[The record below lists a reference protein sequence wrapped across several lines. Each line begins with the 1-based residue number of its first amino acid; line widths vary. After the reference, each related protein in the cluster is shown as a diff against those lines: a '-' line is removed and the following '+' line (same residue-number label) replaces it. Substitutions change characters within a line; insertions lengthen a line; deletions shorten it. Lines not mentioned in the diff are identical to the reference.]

1 MAYTSFIK
9 YSLVDAYPPHTS
21 RPCLMDILSASIRH
35 RTLDRVMAILILLTL
50 LSSITFSGLIFYERY
65 IVQGFLDNFTLLLL
79 AGAGSVAFFCI
90 TSLALLPTARGERV
104 RKFWLG
110 LLATG
115 LTYAAADILAGLALI
130 PPLSPALV
138 GDQIVHH
145 RLLPNTHSALYS
157 RDFSYIQRVN
167 NMGLRGRETSVQK
180 TPGTRRIALLGDS
193 FIMGK
198 GVEDEETAAA
208 VLEHALRQDGHLV
221 EVLNGGVDSYA
232 PILSLLQLR
241 TLFAPLDLDLV
252 VLNLDMGDLLQEQ
265 AYRGR
270 AAYDKSGR
278 LIGVDGRLDGIGLP
292 RTQRWRNWIN
302 EHLYF
307 SRLFV
312 YYIQHWAHRHR
323 GVNVANV
330 VGMANPTILAHT
342 LASDTDSR
350 DEQWRLL
357 FSSILDIRTFCAE
370 RGIHFILTTYPWGHQ
385 VNEREWTPG
394 RLAFVPEGA
403 VISDRS
409 PQRVRDFAA
418 SSGIEFLDLFPA
430 FRAYNGEAPLYYSF
444 DMHWTPAGHRLLA
457 LELQRLIADRP

>member
-1 MAYTSFIK
+1 MAYTSSTK
-9 YSLVDAYPPHTS
+9 YSLVDAYPLRAS
-21 RPCLMDILSASIRH
+21 RRCLVDALSASISLRS
-35 RTLDRVMAILILLTL
+35 LDHVMAILILLTL
-50 LSSITFSGLIFYERY
+50 LSSMTLSGLIFYERY
-65 IVQGFLDNFTLLLL
+65 LVQGFLDNFTLLLL
-79 AGAGSVAFFCI
+79 AGAGSVALFCI
-90 TSLALLPTARGERV
+90 ASLALLPTARGERV
-104 RKFWLG
+104 RKIWLG

-145 RLLPNTHSALYS
+145 RLVPNTHSALYS

-241 TLFAPLDLDLV
+241 TLFAALDLDLV
-252 VLNLDMGDLLQEQ
+252 VLNLDMSDLLQEQ

-278 LIGVDGRLDGIGLP
+278 LIGVDGRLDELGLT

-312 YYIQHWAHRHR
+312 YYIQHWAHRHQ

-330 VGMANPTILAHT
+330 VGMANPAILAHT

-350 DEQWRLL
+350 DKQWQLL
-357 FSSILDIRTFCAE
+357 FSSILDIRNFCAE
-370 RGIHFILTTYPWGHQ
+370 RGINFILTTYPWGHQ

>member
-1 MAYTSFIK
+1 MAYTSSIK
-9 YSLVDAYPPHTS
+9 YSLVDAYPLRTS
-21 RPCLMDILSASIRH
+21 RRSLVDALSASIRLRSLNH
-35 RTLDRVMAILILLTL
+35 VMAILILLTL
-50 LSSITFSGLIFYERY
+50 LSSMTLSGLIFYERY
-65 IVQGFLDNFTLLLL
+65 LVQGFLDNFTLLLL
-79 AGAGSVAFFCI
+79 AGAGSVALFCI
-90 TSLALLPTARGERV
+90 ASLALLPTARGGRV
-104 RKFWLG
+104 RKIGLG
-110 LLATG
+110 RLATG

-145 RLLPNTHSALYS
+145 RLVPNTHSALYS

-252 VLNLDMGDLLQEQ
+252 VLNLDMSDLLQEQ

-278 LIGVDGRLDGIGLP
+278 LIGVDGRLDELGLT

-312 YYIQHWAHRHR
+312 YYIQHWAHRHQ

-330 VGMANPTILAHT
+330 VGMANPAILAHT
-342 LASDTDSR
+342 LASDTDNR

-357 FSSILDIRTFCAE
+357 FSSILDMRTFCAE
-370 RGIHFILTTYPWGHQ
+370 RGINFILTTYPWGHQ
-385 VNEREWTPG
+385 INEREWTPG

>member
-1 MAYTSFIK
+1 MVS
-9 YSLVDAYPPHTS
+9 
-21 RPCLMDILSASIRH
+21 
-35 RTLDRVMAILILLTL
+35 
-50 LSSITFSGLIFYERY
+50 
-65 IVQGFLDNFTLLLL
+65 
-79 AGAGSVAFFCI
+79 GAGYNAN
-90 TSLALLPTARGERV
+90 V
-104 RKFWLG
+104 R
-110 LLATG
+110 
-115 LTYAAADILAGLALI
+115 
-130 PPLSPALV
+130 
-138 GDQIVHH
+138 
-145 RLLPNTHSALYS
+145 
-157 RDFSYIQRVN
+157 
-167 NMGLRGRETSVQK
+167 
-180 TPGTRRIALLGDS
+180 
-193 FIMGK
+193 
-198 GVEDEETAAA
+198 
-208 VLEHALRQDGHLV
+208 
-221 EVLNGGVDSYA
+221 
-232 PILSLLQLR
+232 QLR
-241 TLFAPLDLDLV
+241 TLFAALDLDLV
-252 VLNLDMGDLLQEQ
+252 VLNLDMSDLLQEQ

-278 LIGVDGRLDGIGLP
+278 LIGVDGRLDELGLT

-330 VGMANPTILAHT
+330 VGMANPAILAHT

-350 DEQWRLL
+350 DKQWQLL
-357 FSSILDIRTFCAE
+357 FSSILDMRTFCAE
-370 RGIHFILTTYPWGHQ
+370 RGINFILTTYPWGHQ

-457 LELQRLIADRP
+457 LELQQLIADRP

>member
-9 YSLVDAYPPHTS
+9 YSLVDAYPPRKS
-21 RPCLMDILSASIRH
+21 RRCLMDTLSASIRH

-79 AGAGSVAFFCI
+79 AGAGSVALFCI
-90 TSLALLPTARGERV
+90 ASLALLPTARGERV

-252 VLNLDMGDLLQEQ
+252 VLNLDMSDLLQEQ

-278 LIGVDGRLDGIGLP
+278 LIGVDGRLDGIGLT

-312 YYIQHWAHRHR
+312 YYSQHWAHRHR

-357 FSSILDIRTFCAE
+357 FSSMRDIRTFCAE
-370 RGIHFILTTYPWGHQ
+370 RGINFILTTYPWGHQ
-385 VNEREWTPG
+385 DNEREWTPG